1 MWQFSLFGIPITVEP
16 MHWVSLGIIGYLSV
30 GNGELGSLGILVFVL
45 AGFLSI
51 LIHELGHA
59 AAIRKFRLPVE
70 IRMITLGG
78 VAIHPPARTRTERFI
93 ISAAGPVAQAAA
105 GFLILFLMKNLSI
118 PAEKVYFLSF
128 FDTFIWIS
136 FLWAIF
142 NCLPIFPMDGGHMVK
157 ELCGPTRRTWTH
169 IIALITVGLIIV
181 AMVVTGY
188 VATFALIMLLFMGYQ
203 NYQML
208 QLAKRDQDRWKS

>member
-70 IRMITLGG
+70 IRMVTLGG
-78 VAIHPPARTRTERFI
+78 VAIHPPARTRSARFI
-93 ISAAGPVAQAAA
+93 ISAAGPVAQATA
-105 GFLILFLMKNLSI
+105 GLLIFLLINNLSI

-128 FDTFIWIS
+128 FDTFVWIS

-142 NCLPIFPMDGGHMVK
+142 NCLPIFPMDGGQMVK
-157 ELCGPTRRTWTH
+157 EICGPTRRTWTH

-181 AMVVTGY
+181 AMLVTGY